1 MSYIVLSLLLQ
12 RIKKYKRLNTELF
25 IAKRIFSGKD
35 ERSISRPI
43 IRLSIIGIALG
54 LIVMILTIAIVSGYK
69 KEIRSRISSFAAHI
83 TISNFDSNNSYETIP
98 INRDQSFY
106 PSIIDKKG
114 IKHIRVFATKAGIIK
129 TDSDVQ
135 GVLLKGVGR
144 DFKMKYFDK
153 YIIEGTYL
161 SLHDS
166 VKSNDILMSSS
177 MAKKLKL
184 KIGDKVTTYFMQQP
198 TRIRRFVLA
207 GIYESSLEDFNS
219 LILCDIRHIQKL
231 NKWEENQIGGFEV
244 FIDNFEEIDEVGQ
257 MVYDMVGYQFARD
270 GSRLQVETIKQK
282 YSQIFNWLDLF
293 NTNTMVILVLMIS
306 VAAFNMI
313 SGLLIVIL
321 ERTNMIGILKSLGT
335 ENWSIRKVFLY
346 NAVLLIGPGMLW
358 GNVIGLGLCFLQS
371 QFSIV
376 TLDPASYYVSTVP
389 INIELM
395 PWLAL
400 NIGTFIITLFSLLLP
415 SYLITKINP
424 SEAIRF
430 E

>member
-1 MSYIVLSLLLQ
+1 M
-12 RIKKYKRLNTELF
+12 NTEFF
-25 IAKRIFSGKD
+25 IAKRIFSGK
-35 ERSISRPI
+35 EKRSISKPI
-43 IRLSIIGIALG
+43 IKLSIIGIALG
-54 LIVMILTIAIVSGYK
+54 PVVMILTVAIVSGYK

-83 TISNFDSNNSYETIP
+83 TISNFDSNNSYEIAP
-98 INRDQSFY
+98 INRNQSFY
-106 PSIIDKKG
+106 PSIVDEKG
-114 IKHIRVFATKAGIIK
+114 IKHIRVYATKAGIIK

-144 DFKMKYFDK
+144 DFIMKDFERF
-153 YIIEGTYL
+153 IIDGTYL
-161 SLHDS
+161 SLNDS

-177 MAKKLKL
+177 MAKKLRL
-184 KIGDKVTTYFMQQP
+184 NVGDKVTTYFMQQP
-198 TRIRRFVLA
+198 TRIRQFVLA
-207 GIYESSLEDFNS
+207 GVYESSLEDFNS

-231 NKWEENQIGGFEV
+231 NRWDENQVGGFEL
-244 FIDNFEEIDEVGQ
+244 FIDNFEDIDNVGE
-257 MVYDMVGYQFARD
+257 MVYNMVGYQFSED
-270 GSRLQVETIKQK
+270 GSRLKVETIKQK

-293 NTNTMVILVLMIS
+293 DTNTLVILILMIS

-321 ERTNMIGILKSLGT
+321 ERTNMIGVLKSLGT

-346 NAVLLIGPGMLW
+346 NAILLIGPGMLW

-371 QFSIV
+371 QFNIV

-389 INIELM
+389 INVEFLQ
-395 PWLAL
+395 WLLL

>member
-1 MSYIVLSLLLQ
+1 
-12 RIKKYKRLNTELF
+12 LNTELF
-25 IAKRIFSGKD
+25 IAKRIFSGK
-35 ERSISRPI
+35 EQRSISRPI

-98 INRDQSFY
+98 MNRDQSFY
-106 PSIIDKKG
+106 PSIVDEKG
-114 IKHIRVFATKAGIIK
+114 IEHIRVYATKAGIIK
-129 TDSDVQ
+129 TKNDVQ

-144 DFKMKYFDK
+144 DFRMKDFAK
-153 YIIEGTYL
+153 FIIDGTYL
-161 SLHDS
+161 SLRDS
-166 VKSNDILMSSS
+166 VKSNNILMSSS

-184 KIGDKVTTYFMQQP
+184 KVGDKVTTYFMQQP
-198 TRIRRFVLA
+198 TRIRRFVLV

-219 LILCDIRHIQKL
+219 LVFCDIRHIQKL
-231 NKWEENQIGGFEV
+231 NKWKENQIGGFEI
-244 FIDNFEEIDEVGQ
+244 FIDDFDEIDEVGQ
-257 MVYDMVGYQFARD
+257 MVFDMVGYQFTKD
-270 GSRLQVETIKQK
+270 GSRLKVETIKQK
-282 YSQIFNWLDLF
+282 YGQIFNWLDLF
-293 NTNTMVILVLMIS
+293 NTNTYVILILMIS

-321 ERTNMIGILKSLGT
+321 ERTNMIGVLKSLGT

-346 NAVLLIGPGMLW
+346 NAVLLIGPGMFW
-358 GNVIGLGLCFLQS
+358 GNIIGLGLCFLQS
-371 QFSIV
+371 QFSIIK
-376 TLDPASYYVSTVP
+376 LDAASYYVSTVP
-389 INIELM
+389 INVEFIT
-395 PWLAL
+395 WFTL
-400 NIGTFIITLFSLLLP
+400 NIGTFIITLLSLLLP